1 LLSHAFTPP
10 SVAGTSVA
18 FYIALDLSQFQ
29 EFMRGRRRDPRFAL
43 SVPWEGSL
51 RIPGDVIVERWNGNE
66 VWVVSAS
73 PAKKGE
79 MLTLDLTGIDPPMT
93 VNVRVV
99 ESAPVLVDGAVRHG
113 MRLAI
118 VDDAK
123 GMTK

>member
-1 LLSHAFTPP
+1 
-10 SVAGTSVA
+10 
-18 FYIALDLSQFQ
+18 
-29 EFMRGRRRDPRFAL
+29 MRGRRRDPRFAL

>member
-1 LLSHAFTPP
+1 
-10 SVAGTSVA
+10 
-18 FYIALDLSQFQ
+18 
-29 EFMRGRRRDPRFAL
+29 
-43 SVPWEGSL
+43 
-51 RIPGDVIVERWNGNE
+51 
-66 VWVVSAS
+66 
-73 PAKKGE
+73 
-79 MLTLDLTGIDPPMT
+79 MT